1 MSGTCETT
9 SGGVLAA
16 HYNPHSTPRPGEYP
30 RVNSRARTIS
40 DARFRQAMAHVATPV
55 SVVTTLSAG
64 TAYGTTVS
72 AFLSLS
78 MHPPMVLI
86 SLDAGSNL
94 LAALKPGS
102 PLGVNVLGEGQ
113 GAIARHFATKGENK
127 FEGIIWQPEA
137 GAPRLPEL
145 QVWIAGRVAEITP
158 AGDHMLVLMNV
169 EEADPGLGSP
179 LTYWSG
185 VFGTH
190 SAPWASSCQEPSH
203 QTAHHGD
210 MN

>member
-1 MSGTCETT
+1 VSGTCETT
-9 SGGVLAA
+9 SEGVLAA
-16 HYNPHSTPRPGEYP
+16 RHNGHSTPRPGEYP

-40 DARFRQAMAHVATPV
+40 GASFRKAMAHVATPV
-55 SVVTTLSAG
+55 SVVTTVSAG

-94 LAALKPGS
+94 LAALRRGS

-113 GAIARHFATKGENK
+113 DAIARHFATKSANK
-127 FEGIIWQPEA
+127 FEGIVWQSEA
-137 GAPRLPEL
+137 GAPRLPDL
-145 QVWIAGRVAEITP
+145 HVWIAGRVAQITP
-158 AGDHMLVLMNV
+158 AGDHMLVLVNV
-169 EEADPGLGSP
+169 EEADPGRGSP

-185 VFGTH
+185 AFGTH
-190 SAPWASSCQEPSH
+190 SA
-203 QTAHHGD
+203 T
-210 MN
+210 